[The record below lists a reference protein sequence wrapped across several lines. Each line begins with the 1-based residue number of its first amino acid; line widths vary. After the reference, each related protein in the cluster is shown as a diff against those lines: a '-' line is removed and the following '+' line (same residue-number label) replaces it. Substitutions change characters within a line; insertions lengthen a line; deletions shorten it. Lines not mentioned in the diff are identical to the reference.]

1 MFLRVILA
9 ARYPESSPCLN
20 DQIRKL
26 NLQQYCP
33 FGNHQSCRVNL
44 LNQSVPNLEQL
55 TMSTIDTDD
64 LFFLLNHFSKLSSF
78 TIHFMSKDY
87 PQELEMFKKQALE
100 RNAIVDEVIVK
111 FRDDFLA
118 TIGVW
123 ITRNT
128 G

>member
-1 MFLRVILA
+1 MI
-9 ARYPESSPCLN
+9 
-20 DQIRKL
+20 D
-26 NLQQYCP
+26 
-33 FGNHQSCRVNL
+33 
-44 LNQSVPNLEQL
+44 QSVPNPEQL
-55 TMSTIDTDD
+55 TMSMIDTDD
-64 LFFLLNHFSKLSSF
+64 LFFFLNHFSKLSSF
-78 TIHFMSKDY
+78 TVHFMSKDY

-111 FRDDFLA
+111 FRDEFLA